1 LTAAAGGFDS
11 RNARVLLLAIFL
23 IAAGEQL
30 WLPFVPRYL
39 QALGAGIYAVAA
51 FGVAKD
57 LLDALYQFPG
67 GALTAWLGSKRSLLL
82 FNLLA
87 VAGYAAF
94 ALSRTWWFVLLA
106 LPLVMAWQSFSL
118 PATFSIVGSSMPKS
132 DRSTAFAWQS
142 IVRRVPIA
150 VAPAIGGAFI
160 AAYGVI
166 SGSRAALAVSIVF
179 GLGAIVLQ
187 AVAYT
192 GTDKKGLRL
201 RDALAGATQLD
212 PLLKRLLLADMI
224 VRFGQ
229 GIGEIFVVL
238 YATVVLGASP
248 QSYGWLVG
256 LAMITSIAVYLP
268 AARRADAASP
278 APWVTLTYLFFA
290 AFPLALAAT
299 KSAAWLPVA
308 FVLMGLREIGEPPR
322 KALIVELSREGRKSV
337 DVGAYYFARGLAV
350 FPASLVGGAL
360 WHIGPRVT
368 FVAAGLLAA
377 IGAATFWWLVQRRDA
392 ARDLI
397 PR

>member
-1 LTAAAGGFDS
+1 
-11 RNARVLLLAIFL
+11 
-23 IAAGEQL
+23 
-30 WLPFVPRYL
+30 
-39 QALGAGIYAVAA
+39 
-51 FGVAKD
+51 
-57 LLDALYQFPG
+57 
-67 GALTAWLGSKRSLLL
+67 
-82 FNLLA
+82 
-87 VAGYAAF
+87 
-94 ALSRTWWFVLLA
+94 
-106 LPLVMAWQSFSL
+106 
-118 PATFSIVGSSMPKS
+118 
-132 DRSTAFAWQS
+132 
-142 IVRRVPIA
+142 
-150 VAPAIGGAFI
+150 
-160 AAYGVI
+160 
-166 SGSRAALAVSIVF
+166 
-179 GLGAIVLQ
+179 VLQ
-187 AVAYT
+187 AIAYT
-192 GTDKKGLRL
+192 GAESKGLRL
-201 RDALAGATQLD
+201 RDALADATKLD
-212 PLLKRLLLADMI
+212 PLLKRLLLSDMI

-392 ARDLI
+392 ARDLT

>member
-1 LTAAAGGFDS
+1 LTHGADGFGA
-11 RNARVLLLAIFL
+11 RNARVLLFAIFL

-30 WLPFVPRYL
+30 WLPFAPRYL

-51 FGVAKD
+51 FGVVKD
-57 LLDALYQFPG
+57 LLDAIYQFPG
-67 GALTAWLGSKRSLLL
+67 GALTAWLGAKRSLLL

-94 ALSRTWWFVLLA
+94 ALSRTWWLLLLA

-118 PATFSIVGSSMPKS
+118 PATFSIVAASMPKS
-132 DRSTAFAWQS
+132 DRSTALAWQS

-150 VAPAIGGAFI
+150 VAPAIGGALI
-160 AAYGVI
+160 GAYGVI
-166 SGSRAALAVSIVF
+166 AGSRVALAVSILL
-179 GLGAIVLQ
+179 GLGAMVLQ
-187 AVAYT
+187 AIAYDT
-192 GTDKKGLRL
+192 GGGQGLRF

-212 PLLKRLLLADMI
+212 PLLKRLLVSDMI

-229 GIGEIFVVL
+229 GIGEIFIVL
-238 YATVVLGASP
+238 YAIGVLGASP
-248 QSYGWLVG
+248 QSYGWLIG
-256 LAMITSIAVYLP
+256 LAMVTSIAVYLP
-268 AARRADAASP
+268 AARRADAGSR

-299 KSAAWLPVA
+299 TSAAWLPVA

-360 WHIGPRVT
+360 WHVGPRVT
-368 FVAAGLLAA
+368 FLAAGILAA
-377 IGAATFWWLVQRRDA
+377 TGAAAFWWLVQRRNPA
-392 ARDLI
+392 
-397 PR
+397 

>member
-1 LTAAAGGFDS
+1 MTAPTRGFGA
-11 RNARVLLLAIFL
+11 RNARVLLVAIFL

-30 WLPFVPRYL
+30 WFPFLPRYL
-39 QALGAGIYAVAA
+39 EALGASIYAIAA

-57 LLDALYQFPG
+57 LLDAVYQFPG
-67 GALTAWLGSKRSLLL
+67 GALTAWLGPKRSLLL

-94 ALSRTWWFVLLA
+94 ALSRTWWPLLLA

-118 PATFSIVGSSMPKS
+118 PATFSIVASSMARS

-150 VAPAIGGAFI
+150 VAPAIGGALI
-160 AAYGVI
+160 AAYGVLG
-166 SGSRAALAVSIVF
+166 GSRIALVISIVL
-179 GLGAIVLQ
+179 GLGAVALQ
-187 AVAYT
+187 AVAYEPSD
-192 GTDKKGLRL
+192 GKGLRL
-201 RDALAGATQLD
+201 RDALTGATGLD
-212 PLLKRLLLADMI
+212 PLLKRLLFSDML

-229 GIGEIFVVL
+229 GIGEIFIVL
-238 YATVVLGASP
+238 YATTVLGASA
-248 QSYGWLVG
+248 QTFGWLVG
-256 LAMITSIAVYLP
+256 LAMVTSIAVYLP
-268 AARRADAASP
+268 AARRADAGSP

-290 AFPLALAAT
+290 AFPLALSATTAA
-299 KSAAWLPVA
+299 SCLPVA
-308 FVLMGLREIGEPPR
+308 FVLMGLREIGEPAR

-360 WHIGPRVT
+360 WHVGPRVT
-368 FVAAGLLAA
+368 FLVAGIVAAA
-377 IGAATFWWLVQRRDA
+377 GAAAFMLLVQRRTRLDA
-392 ARDLI
+392 T